1 MAVPL
6 ILRWPNREAAH
17 DAIIALLQPDQIL
30 GVEPVPNAV
39 SRGLWPGIRSP
50 AKQGDADVASASREP
65 WVDANGYLAALQKAL
80 GQSTLL
86 AYEYKDPDRGVP
98 FDTLELALIEARVN
112 GGNFVLSVEARY
124 RAALLANDGKATE
137 AWRSLARTAA
147 WLRANEALFTRPT
160 LPILTAL
167 VEPGYPTSEIA
178 NLLYR
183 RGASP
188 ALSAQVPA
196 PDAARIQVLV
206 AAGLKTVPARA
217 YDHAAAGAIVVTD
230 SAPPKGWKIVK
241 EDTDRTI
248 FAHGKGQVA
257 AYHKRI
263 QDPSEFALDC
273 IDLLTHR
280 RRAARLW
287 NAPSAIPLATAG
299 GLLHIIQYGG
309 PVENEI
315 QARVQ
320 GIYKSAVLLRPEA
333 PPMPLKIFHRAT
345 TTEVFPPAIHRL
357 AVVQFG

>member
-1 MAVPL
+1 MATPL
-6 ILRWPNREAAH
+6 ILRWPNREPAH
-17 DAIIALLQPDQIL
+17 DAIIAQLQPDQIL
-30 GVEPVPNAV
+30 GAEPVPGAV
-39 SRGLWPGIRSP
+39 SHGLWPGIRSA
-50 AKQGDADVASASREP
+50 AKQGDADVSSASREP
-65 WVDANGYLAALQKAL
+65 WVDASGYRAAIQKAL
-80 GQSTLL
+80 SQNTLL
-86 AYEYKDPDRGVP
+86 AHEHKDPDRGVP

-112 GGNFVLSVEARY
+112 GGNFILSVEPRY
-124 RAALLANDGKATE
+124 RAALIANDAKAME

-147 WLRANEALFTRPT
+147 WLRANEALFARPT
-160 LPILTAL
+160 LPIITAL

-196 PDAARIQVLV
+196 PDPNRIQVLI
-206 AAGLKTVPARA
+206 AAGLKAVPASV

-230 SAPPKGWKIVK
+230 SAPAKGWKTIK

-248 FAHGKGQVA
+248 FAHGKGKVA

-287 NAPSAIPLATAG
+287 NAPAAIPLATAG

-309 PVENEI
+309 PITNEI

-320 GIYKSAVLLRPEA
+320 GIYKSATLNRPEA
-333 PPMPLKIFHRAT
+333 PPIQLKVFHRAT
-345 TTEVFPPAIHRL
+345 TTEVFPPAIQRL

>member
-1 MAVPL
+1 MATPL
-6 ILRWPNREAAH
+6 ILRWPNREPAH
-17 DAIIALLQPDQIL
+17 DAIIAQLQPDQIL
-30 GVEPVPNAV
+30 GAEPVAGAV

-50 AKQGDADVASASREP
+50 AKQGDADVSSASREP
-65 WVDANGYLAALQKAL
+65 WVDANGYLAAVQKAL
-80 GQSTLL
+80 SQNTLL
-86 AYEYKDPDRGVP
+86 AHEHKDPDRGVP

-112 GGNFVLSVEARY
+112 GGNFILSVEPRF
-124 RAALLANDGKATE
+124 RAALIGNDAKATE

-147 WLRANEALFTRPT
+147 WLRENEALFARPT
-160 LPILTAL
+160 LPIITAII
-167 VEPGYPTSEIA
+167 EPGYPTSEIA
-178 NLLYR
+178 NLLFR

-188 ALSAQVPA
+188 ALAVQVPA
-196 PDAARIQVLV
+196 PNPNRIQVLI
-206 AAGLKTVPARA
+206 AAGLKAVPANVF
-217 YDHAAAGAIVVTD
+217 DHAAAGAIVVTD
-230 SAPPKGWKIVK
+230 SAPPKGWKTIK

-287 NAPSAIPLATAG
+287 NAPAAIPIATAG

-309 PVENEI
+309 PITNEI

-320 GIYKSAVLLRPEA
+320 GNYKSATLMRPEA
-333 PPMPLKIFHRAT
+333 PPLPLKIFRRAS
-345 TTEVFPPAIHRL
+345 TTEVFPATIHRL

>member
-6 ILRWPNREAAH
+6 ILRWPNREPAH
-17 DAIIALLQPDQIL
+17 EPILAQLSADQII
-30 GVEPVPNAV
+30 GTDPVANTV
-39 SRGLWPGIRSP
+39 NRGLWPGIRSP

-65 WVDANGYLAALQKAL
+65 WVDANGYLYAVQKAL
-80 GQSTLL
+80 SQSTLM
-86 AYEYKDPDRGVP
+86 AHEYKDAERGVP

-112 GGNFVLSVEARY
+112 GGNFVLSVEPRY
-124 RAALLANDGKATE
+124 RAALLANDAKAVE

-147 WLRANEALFTRPT
+147 WLRTNEALFNHPT
-160 LPILTAL
+160 LPIITAL
-167 VEPGYPTSEIA
+167 AEPGYATAEIA
-178 NLLYR
+178 NLLFR

-188 ALSAQVPA
+188 ALSATVPA
-196 PDAARIQVLV
+196 PDPARIQVLI
-206 AAGLKTVPARA
+206 AAGLKAVPNSV
-217 YDHAAAGAIVVTD
+217 YDHAAAGAIVVID
-230 SAPPKGWKIVK
+230 SAPSKAWKAVK
-241 EDTDRTI
+241 KDTDRTI
-248 FAHGKGQVA
+248 FSHGKGQIV

-287 NAPSAIPLATAG
+287 NAPSAIPVATAG

-309 PVENEI
+309 PVTAEI

-320 GIYKSAVLLRPEA
+320 GIYKTATLLRPEA
-333 PPMPLKIFHRAT
+333 PPLPLKIFHRAG
-345 TTEVFPPAIHRL
+345 TTEVFPPAINRL